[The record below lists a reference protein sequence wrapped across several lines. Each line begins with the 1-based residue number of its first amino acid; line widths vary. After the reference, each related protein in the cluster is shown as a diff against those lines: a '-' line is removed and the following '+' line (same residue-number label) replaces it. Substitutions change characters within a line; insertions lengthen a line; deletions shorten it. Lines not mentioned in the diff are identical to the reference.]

1 MNLVKCVVFSRASQ
15 MTQVKNVPTV
25 QEMQGMWIQS
35 LGRKD
40 PLEEGMAAHSSVLA
54 WRIPWAEETDKPR
67 SIDCGE
73 LEATEHARMWC
84 FPIFKA
90 DSGSI

>member
-25 QEMQGMWIQS
+25 QEMQGMWVQS

-67 SIDCGE
+67 SIE
-73 LEATEHARMWC
+73 LQRV
-84 FPIFKA
+84 
-90 DSGSI
+90 GSNRTCTHVVFSHM